1 MANSSFDTFKQ
12 GGEAIDKAAEKTGQE
27 AETLYDQ
34 AKARASD
41 AYDSATDYAGD
52 AVTRMQD
59 GAAELD
65 DMVSEQVGRHP
76 KAMVALG
83 VGIFAQPR
91 AELAR
96 LREVGPLNPRGAAVG
111 ARVVHPFE
119 RPARVQHDRAGMAH
133 GVGIAVCQYLHIVT
147 GR

>member
-83 VGIFAQPR
+83 VGIGFALGVLFATSR
-91 AELAR
+91 S
-96 LREVGPLNPRGAAVG
+96 REPSWRDYAKW
-111 ARVVHPFE
+111 
-119 RPARVQHDRAGMAH
+119 DR
-133 GVGIAVCQYLHIVT
+133 
-147 GR
+147 